1 MFSEWLADESSLSYC
16 TQQLLLSWQR
26 RTCAHSMTLIYNTPI
41 LHTLFHT
48 LSTVWCY
55 SKQLSKRT
63 GSVSSQGFGEFF
75 LAIVADSSSGVI
87 AIELN
92 RNATGFLHFH
102 APVLSDERERELLNT
117 TSLTATR
124 LVNTKKKSLVVGFIV
139 RITFL
144 LCEKVGGSAPHWVLD
159 VWLARL
165 WLISLEEDC
174 YSCV

>member
-124 LVNTKKKSLVVGFIV
+124 LVNTKKKKPSGGVYSAHHFSSLWESRRFCATLSIRRLACETMTNQPRG
-139 RITFL
+139 RL
-144 LCEKVGGSAPHWVLD
+144 L
-159 VWLARL
+159 
-165 WLISLEEDC
+165 
-174 YSCV
+174 